1 MCTFHVLVSYII
13 DINYLI
19 DQLRV
24 NKSELHYRINDQ
36 LQNLNDFLFSVMCIN
51 IILKFI
57 VNIKMNYVYS
67 VVLFYC
73 VRNVFRSILL

>member
-24 NKSELHYRINDQ
+24 NKSELHYHINDQ